1 MWRPKT
7 AMKPKSRTFAMQVV
21 DLAEVGL
28 LTLHSLSRRF
38 ELLQEKLPSEMRNIG
53 KSLDE
58 TGTHLQSLSNQL
70 EVLVIV
76 DSRLLGENSYPAN
89 LSEIEVTRLLQ
100 LNRRLS
106 ELEHFFVSIMQ
117 EAELAMKAKV
127 SNAKDPMEDY
137 EIELKIDYV
146 LREDDPEYEE
156 DDDNYLT
163 SRSLVL
169 ENLLKEKD
177 EEGKII
183 DWAESFAPEFLHT
196 EPHCWL
202 FHDLYD
208 HSYGPESPSL
218 SFENCARIGK
228 IFVEVQIRQQYEI
241 DLNKENSFI

>member
-1 MWRPKT
+1 MWRAKT
-7 AMKPKSRTFAMQVV
+7 AMKPKSRTFAMQVI
-21 DLAEVGL
+21 DLTEVSL
-28 LTLHSLSRRF
+28 LTVHSLSRRF
-38 ELLQEKLPSEMRNIG
+38 ALLQEESPSEMCTIFKG
-53 KSLDE
+53 LDE
-58 TGTHLQSLSNQL
+58 IGVHLQSLSNQL
-70 EVLVIV
+70 EALMIV
-76 DSRLLGENSYPAN
+76 DSRLLGEGGHPASLN
-89 LSEIEVTRLLQ
+89 KLEITRLLQ
-100 LNRRLS
+100 LNRQLS

-241 DLNKENSFI
+241 DLGK

>member
-106 ELEHFFVSIMQ
+106 ELEHFF
-117 EAELAMKAKV
+117 L
-127 SNAKDPMEDY
+127 
-137 EIELKIDYV
+137 
-146 LREDDPEYEE
+146 
-156 DDDNYLT
+156 
-163 SRSLVL
+163 
-169 ENLLKEKD
+169 NLL
-177 EEGKII
+177 
-183 DWAESFAPEFLHT
+183 PYPLHT
-196 EPHCWL
+196 PACVL
-202 FHDLYD
+202 LN
-208 HSYGPESPSL
+208 L
-218 SFENCARIGK
+218 SAHLLCGMRCAVPPDRFCRPNM
-228 IFVEVQIRQQYEI
+228 FVKRV
-241 DLNKENSFI
+241 